1 MKVSDLIKFLQTV
14 TNQNKEVYI
23 KETTIT
29 NDTFYSATKPMVE
42 VKEFEDKVIIK

>member
-1 MKVSDLIKFLQTV
+1 MKVSKLISCLQRI

-42 VKEFEDKVIIK
+42 IKEFEDKVIIK